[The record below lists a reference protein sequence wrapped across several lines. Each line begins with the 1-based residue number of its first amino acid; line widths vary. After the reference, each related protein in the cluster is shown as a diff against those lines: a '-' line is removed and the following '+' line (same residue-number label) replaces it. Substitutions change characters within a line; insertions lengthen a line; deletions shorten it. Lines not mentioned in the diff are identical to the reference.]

1 MPLIPIIP
9 PNGPELWSPQ
19 SPTIVDQIQDKVW
32 DKGSLFLAKVGPRQ
46 TLGGAGPRL
55 PFKALRFQRWSPA
68 CSLTPLSC
76 RQKPSGML
84 LGNGLTSW
92 PSPSPSPRVSFPH
105 FPSIPN
111 ESGYFQPLSL
121 SIPAPQS
128 LVLKQGAG
136 RGGGRQ
142 RNRLKKKTGV
152 VGRAQL
158 SPVSLPC
165 QYGTLASQAL
175 TSPLLGSDPG
185 AVGQHQEWVG
195 HLKTQEQVL
204 KASSKMPEASS
215 EAPCCEA
222 DPAHTTE
229 ARGV

>member
-1 MPLIPIIP
+1 MKREERRPDLHLLFPGGPQPQPQCFLMPLIPIIP

-46 TLGGAGPRL
+46 TRGGAGPRL
-55 PFKALRFQRWSPA
+55 PFEALRFQRWSPV

-84 LGNGLTSW
+84 LSNGLTSW
-92 PSPSPSPRVSFPH
+92 PSPSPSPRVSFPY

-136 RGGGRQ
+136 RGGWTKEQAKEEDWSRGQ
-142 RNRLKKKTGV
+142 GP
-152 VGRAQL
+152 AL
-158 SPVSLPC
+158 SCV
-165 QYGTLASQAL
+165 LALSIWNPRL
-175 TSPLLGSDPG
+175 TS
-185 AVGQHQEWVG
+185 A
-195 HLKTQEQVL
+195 HL
-204 KASSKMPEASS
+204 SSAWE
-215 EAPCCEA
+215 
-222 DPAHTTE
+222 
-229 ARGV
+229 

>member
-46 TLGGAGPRL
+46 TRGGAGPRL
-55 PFKALRFQRWSPA
+55 PFEALRFQRWSPA
-68 CSLTPLSC
+68 CSLTLLSC

-136 RGGGRQ
+136 RGGWTKEQAKEEDWSRGQ
-142 RNRLKKKTGV
+142 GP
-152 VGRAQL
+152 AL
-158 SPVSLPC
+158 SCV
-165 QYGTLASQAL
+165 LALSIWNPRL
-175 TSPLLGSDPG
+175 TS
-185 AVGQHQEWVG
+185 A
-195 HLKTQEQVL
+195 HL
-204 KASSKMPEASS
+204 SSAWE
-215 EAPCCEA
+215 
-222 DPAHTTE
+222 
-229 ARGV
+229 